1 MKGYCQWEIFFCT
14 AASYSGAARYDDG
27 AAFFKSYKIVGFEW
41 YAHRSSGREQSL
53 IAFAG
58 DICFYVWTKQINERG
73 A

>member
-1 MKGYCQWEIFFCT
+1 MMTVQLFLNPTKLKADSHVT
-14 AASYSGAARYDDG
+14 
-27 AAFFKSYKIVGFEW
+27 VGFEW

-58 DICFYVWTKQINERG
+58 GICFYVWTKQIYERG